1 MITLAPD
8 ARAYRFGFLTLPQY
22 SMIALSNALEPLR
35 MANRVAG
42 REFYRWAILST
53 DGEATVAS
61 NGLTLTPTLELAKAG
76 SFDIIFVCGGV
87 NVRSATTPALTK
99 TLQRLA
105 QTRVA
110 LGSLCTGGYA
120 LTKAGLLNNYRAA
133 IHWEDLS
140 ALREEF
146 PRVIISP
153 QLFVIDRDRYTCSG
167 GIAPLDLMLNLI
179 RSNLGDDV
187 AVAISD
193 QFMLERIRDDRD
205 RQHIPLQAQIGACH
219 KTLIKVASLMEA
231 NIEEPLSLDELADAV
246 KISRRQIERLFK
258 RHLDSVPT
266 RYYLEIRLRRARELL
281 LMTNMS
287 IMDIAVACGF
297 QSPPHFSKCY
307 RSHFSYPPGQERHRI
322 RATANSALGA
332 VAN

>member
-133 IHWEDLS
+133 IHWEDL
-140 ALREEF
+140 
-146 PRVIISP
+146 
-153 QLFVIDRDRYTCSG
+153 
-167 GIAPLDLMLNLI
+167 
-179 RSNLGDDV
+179 
-187 AVAISD
+187 
-193 QFMLERIRDDRD
+193 
-205 RQHIPLQAQIGACH
+205 
-219 KTLIKVASLMEA
+219 
-231 NIEEPLSLDELADAV
+231 
-246 KISRRQIERLFK
+246 
-258 RHLDSVPT
+258 
-266 RYYLEIRLRRARELL
+266 
-281 LMTNMS
+281 
-287 IMDIAVACGF
+287 
-297 QSPPHFSKCY
+297 
-307 RSHFSYPPGQERHRI
+307 
-322 RATANSALGA
+322 
-332 VAN
+332 